1 MALQEIF
8 KKSAGRRCDGSYYIA
23 LSSAISD
30 KKVQTCITLSK
41 SVMQDMRWLVGDHV
55 SIFFD
60 LDDNTLH
67 LKRTISGGYTLTC
80 RAYMKNKKRS
90 EFIGKSLASGV
101 RFSDSRI
108 IPVKFTPL
116 SKEDC
121 IIDADGIAFIY
132 PEEFRRT

>member
-23 LSSAISD
+23 LSSARSG

-41 SVMQDMRWLVGDHV
+41 SAMQDMRWLVGDHV

-80 RAYMKNKKRS
+80 RAHMNNKKS
-90 EFIGKSLASGV
+90 AELVGKCLPSGI
-101 RFSDSRI
+101 RFTDRRI
-108 IPVKFTPL
+108 PLVKFTPL

-121 IIDADGIAFIY
+121 ITTVDSIALIY
-132 PEEFRRT
+132 PEPFR